1 MGNLR
6 FLTVFIFS
14 ILFSL
19 VGFTQEQKELLLN
32 GGFESGVAKWKSY
45 CDAAGIT
52 PVDGVGGGVAG
63 FAISASTT
71 SPLAGKSSGIITKD
85 AANRQGCGVAT
96 DFTVQEEN
104 KAQVLQVKIPYKIT
118 SGTYADDQYK
128 VYVYDIDNASMIE
141 VAPTFIKNSSIKETY
156 RGTFQTS
163 LTGVNYRLIIHNA
176 STSAV
181 ASTMKIEGSISSQT
195 IATGS
200 FQTDWKNYPGSPS
213 FANVNLGTGGTSYFQ
228 YKEFGDSIIVRAGFV
243 LGAGGSLTGT
253 LQIPIPSGMS
263 IDYTGI
269 QAISACGTAYSVD
282 TGANRPSGTIVT
294 GNGANHLRVTG
305 AQLGASGLEW
315 GTSVPFAWANT
326 YSFNFTSDPIK
337 IQGKTSN
344 TVLSSEYSQ
353 TDIFARATNASG
365 SLSTSPSDITWTTVE
380 RDTVGGFSATSNVV
394 NYTIK
399 TNGYYDIDGQI
410 YSGGTTA
417 ANGYFQTSLY
427 NTTTSSQIAETSTTY
442 EGVKAVNGGERFSY
456 HNIYLPAGTQI
467 KIRANTDKTS
477 PTIVAVASQNYLS
490 IKKSN
495 GGGATQVATSES
507 ISARYKT
514 AAGQSIANAS
524 TPVIDFG
531 TKEFDDVGSVTTG
544 GSWKFTPNAAGKFEV
559 CVRVRY
565 ANGQTWTAT
574 TSYAAAYLYKN
585 GSSYSAL
592 GEVFFPATSTPSNS
606 GPHLPG
612 CDVIKLLSTDFID
625 VRTAHNEGSARTL
638 LGSDA
643 HNWITIKRVGNY

>member
-181 ASTMKIEGSISSQT
+181 ASTMKIEGNVSSQLVG
-195 IATGS
+195 TGS
-200 FQTDWKNYPGSPS
+200 FSTDFVSYTNNCSGSFTTNTTYSCKQKIIGDEVEFQINLTFSGAPNASNLTLNIPYTIDTTKLVSTTPDNLIFGKGSILDVGIKGYPIHIDYTSTTSVRVIIPGTDQTHIYNAGFVTATTPFTIGS
-213 FANVNLGTGGTSYFQ
+213 
-228 YKEFGDSIIVRAGFV
+228 GDSI
-243 LGAGGSLTGT
+243 
-253 LQIPIPSGMS
+253 
-263 IDYTGI
+263 
-269 QAISACGTAYSVD
+269 SV
-282 TGANRPSGTIVT
+282 TFK
-294 GNGANHLRVTG
+294 
-305 AQLGASGLEW
+305 
-315 GTSVPFAWANT
+315 VPVV
-326 YSFNFTSDPIK
+326 
-337 IQGKTSN
+337 GKTSN
-344 TVLSSEYSQ
+344 TVLSNEY
-353 TDIFARATNASG
+353 TARDIVAHIGNTTGQSISTGSDVRVQYSVATVDSHGITTLGSNAKITASVPGCYDVDSLTTFTYASWAINDGFTVKIKKNGSSIVLASG
-365 SLSTSPSDITWTTVE
+365 IGIENANNFSKAAPVSGVVCLNTGDYVETYINLTRAAGATTL
-380 RDTVGGFSATSNVV
+380 
-394 NYTIK
+394 
-399 TNGYYDIDGQI
+399 NGD
-410 YSGGTTA
+410 
-417 ANGYFQTSLY
+417 
-427 NTTTSSQIAETSTTY
+427 NT
-442 EGVKAVNGGERFSY
+442 
-456 HNIYLPAGTQI
+456 
-467 KIRANTDKTS
+467 
-477 PTIVAVASQNYLS
+477 QNYLILKLRS
-490 IKKSN
+490 S
-495 GGGATQVATSES
+495 GVQVATSES
-507 ISARYKT
+507 IAARYKT

-565 ANGQTWTAT
+565 ANGQVWTAT

-592 GEVFFPATSTPSNS
+592 GEVFFPATTTPSNS

-625 VRTAHNEGSARTL
+625 VRTAHNESSARTL